1 MDILE
6 NFVTKWS
13 NWYINTN
20 FFFQILIAIGMV
32 YVFALGILS
41 LLKKIILGLPKKII
55 FLIVFLMIILII
67 IYFATNK

>member
-20 FFFQILIAIGMV
+20 FFFQILIALGMV
-32 YVFALGILS
+32 YVFALGVLS